1 MKNLMGQSP
10 VSGPQLS
17 VLIGTNVMSDTQPQ
31 QRYEIGMVGLGV
43 MGRNLLL
50 NMADHGFSVA
60 GYDKDAAK
68 VEALRQESKKGDVR
82 GAVDIKE
89 FLGLLRRPR
98 AVMMLVPAGAPVDSV
113 IKDLVPP
120 LDKDDLIID
129 AGNSYF
135 KDTDLRAGKLADQG
149 IHFLGVGVSGG
160 EEGARHGPSIMPG
173 GPKEVYERIRP
184 IFESAA
190 AKVNGNP
197 CVTWLGP
204 GSAGHFVKMVHN
216 GIEYGVMQ
224 LIAETYDLMKRGWG
238 MNDDEVGE
246 VYTSWNKGELNGYL
260 VEITGHIFSKQ
271 DKKTGKRLIDEILD
285 VARQK
290 GTGMWTSQSAM
301 ELQVPIPTIDLAV
314 AMRDLSVFEKERGQA
329 GANYQRSI
337 RTFNGDR
344 DTFLTQLDH
353 ALYASMIITY
363 AQGMALLTVAS
374 DKYKYHLDLEAVA
387 RIWRGGCIIR
397 AALLE
402 DICAAFRARRDLP
415 NLLLDPNL
423 SHKIMEHQEHL
434 RQVVCQAA
442 EARLPVSGLMVSLG
456 YLDAYRSAWLP
467 ANLTQAQRD
476 YFGAH
481 TYERTDAKGT
491 FHTEWEKE

>member
-1 MKNLMGQSP
+1 MAHKK
-10 VSGPQLS
+10 
-17 VLIGTNVMSDTQPQ
+17 Q
-31 QRYEIGMVGLGV
+31 QYVIGMVGLGV
-43 MGRNLLL
+43 MGRNLVL

-60 GYDKDAAK
+60 GYDKDPSK
-68 VEALRQESKKGDVR
+68 VEALRKEAKQYDAR
-82 GAVDIKE
+82 GAIDIKE
-89 FLGLLRRPR
+89 FLALLRRPR
-98 AVMMLVPAGAPVDSV
+98 AVMLLVPAGAPVDSV
-113 IKDLVPP
+113 IHDLLPH

-135 KDTDLRAGKLADQG
+135 KDTDMRARNLAAKG

-173 GPKEVYERIRP
+173 GPKEAYEQVRP
-184 IFESAA
+184 IFEAAA
-190 AKVNGNP
+190 AKVHGEP

-224 LIAETYDLMKRGWG
+224 LIAETYDLMKRGLSL
-238 MNDDEVGE
+238 NDEEMHDVFNE
-246 VYTSWNKGELNGYL
+246 WNKGELNGYL
-260 VEITGHIFSKQ
+260 MEITSHIFSRV
-271 DKKTGKRLIDEILD
+271 DEKTGIRLIDEILD
-285 VARQK
+285 VAKQK

-314 AMRDLSVFEKERGQA
+314 SMRDLSVFAKEREQA
-329 GANYQRSI
+329 SKIYQRAQRRFI
-337 RTFNGDR
+337 GDH
-344 DTFLTQLDH
+344 DMFLMQLSR
-353 ALYASMIITY
+353 ALLAGMMIIY
-363 AQGMALLTVAS
+363 AQGTALLVAAS

-415 NLLLDPNL
+415 NLLLDIHL
-423 SHKIMEHQEHL
+423 SHKIMDHLEDL
-434 RQVVCQAA
+434 RQIVCQAA
-442 EARLPVSGLMVSLG
+442 ELGVPTPGLMVSLS
-456 YLDAYRSAWLP
+456 YLDAYRSIWLP
-467 ANLTQAQRD
+467 ANLIQAQRD

-481 TYERTDAKGT
+481 TYERIDAKGT